1 MLRIIQ
7 RDANL
12 GVVQLVRIPA
22 LGAGGRKFESCHL
35 DKDKR
40 YYMYESKCSK

>member
-1 MLRIIQ
+1 MMRNIQ
-7 RDANL
+7 KDANL

-35 DKDKR
+35 DKR
-40 YYMYESKCSK
+40 YYIYESKCSK